1 MARARVQLTVTVDRW
16 VQPYLL
22 LMSRM
27 PGGPKATAA
36 VVAFVR
42 EFGMRAEPRL

>member
-1 MARARVQLTVTVDRW
+1 MARATLTVTVDRW
-16 VQPYLL
+16 VRPYLL

-27 PGGPKATAA
+27 PGGPRATAA

-42 EFGMRAEPRL
+42 DHGMRVR